1 MLRGYQ
7 NTEYWVLGDNVE
19 SLGSLSLSPH
29 ETKISADT
37 TTAKREKIFLIDLV
51 EL

>member
-1 MLRGYQ
+1 MVWSDVIY
-7 NTEYWVLGDNVE
+7 TVNVE

-37 TTAKREKIFLIDLV
+37 TRAKREKIFLIDLF